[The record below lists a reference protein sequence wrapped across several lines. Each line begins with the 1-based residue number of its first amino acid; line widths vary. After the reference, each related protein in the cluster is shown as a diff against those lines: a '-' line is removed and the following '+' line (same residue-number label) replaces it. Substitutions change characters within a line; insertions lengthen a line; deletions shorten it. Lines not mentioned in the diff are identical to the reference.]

1 MKIQVQL
8 TRPDSSSLQLQ
19 IWPDQAKSRRDLSR
33 SNQILTRS
41 IEIRPDF
48 DEICRNPARFWPDPS
63 RSLSPTSR
71 SPHWDP
77 SVLTRNKSPLA
88 RIETNLTYG
97 FWRLAVGQLL
107 CHSNLVSRFRVGH
120 KPNLDWPWIA
130 LTPPNSKALSSH
142 SFFVG
147 FTHVSEIPHWIMIRT
162 MSS

>member
-41 IEIRPDF
+41 IEIWPDF
-48 DEICRNPARFWPDPS
+48 DEICRNPTRFWPDPS

-97 FWRLAVGQLL
+97 FWQLAIGQLL

-120 KPNLDWPWIA
+120 KPNLDWPMDSLNTSQFKGLEFTLFFCWVY
-130 LTPPNSKALSSH
+130 TCKWNSTLNNDKNN
-142 SFFVG
+142 
-147 FTHVSEIPHWIMIRT
+147 E
-162 MSS
+162 

>member
-41 IEIRPDF
+41 IKIRPDF

-107 CHSNLVSRFRVGH
+107 CHSNLVSRFRVKH
-120 KPNLDWPWIA
+120 KPNLDWPMDS
-130 LTPPNSKALSSH
+130 LNTSQFKGL
-142 SFFVG
+142 G
-147 FTHVSEIPHWIMIRT
+147 FTLFFCWVYTCKWNSTLNNDKNNE
-162 MSS
+162 